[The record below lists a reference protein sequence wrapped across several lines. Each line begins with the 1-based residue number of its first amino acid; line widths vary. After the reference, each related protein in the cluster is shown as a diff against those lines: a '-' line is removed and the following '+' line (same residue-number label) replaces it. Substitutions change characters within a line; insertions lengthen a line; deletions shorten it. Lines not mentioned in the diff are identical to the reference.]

1 MVFLK
6 IYIKVFQQGSDL
18 VEAVEDKILVGDRP
32 KPTNDIES
40 KIPLEERLAK
50 RKQEEIDEVRRP
62 KLDPFSVAKLSLF
75 SSRQWSLPSTTMPQ
89 HCRSG
94 LVRTTIIRA
103 HHHQPFWRKRKSKRS
118 SGLVTR

>member
-50 RKQEEIDEVRRP
+50 RKPEEIDEVYMP
-62 KLDPFSVAKLSLF
+62 
-75 SSRQWSLPSTTMPQ
+75 SSRILLTLLNYRNLA
-89 HCRSG
+89 HASG
-94 LVRTTIIRA
+94 VCL
-103 HHHQPFWRKRKSKRS
+103 
-118 SGLVTR
+118 L